1 MSDYVYTPGISV
13 NYFADTA
20 LSRAIRS
27 TNCMRMLGANDSF
40 PPYKHLVED
49 QIGNSMLNSSHSRDG
64 ADKCGKISLCLMA
77 KVMGVQEEFLVVDP
91 AQAGGLLGKSDG
103 AVVAADGTMIPIEIK
118 GTRSKKGKIRTFQI
132 NSIRLTGTDWQHLFI
147 VGREQD
153 PDLWTDASELVRRG
167 FWLGHVTRGDLL
179 RAAWAT
185 GRGGL
190 EEVHATV
197 TPGCRRSWLGGCVNW
212 VSAADLSPEWWN
224 AALLSAPRT

>member
-1 MSDYVYTPGISV
+1 MYKRHRVAACENRLTSFQNCGRKVPVYNDASVRSATFRDKKTNEKPVTPRKRCCQQSHVCSIGERMLRLGGASRWFASDKGYIFLRIFNTSAVMSDYVYTPGISV

-132 NSIRLTGTDWQHLFI
+132 NSIRLK
-147 VGREQD
+147 
-153 PDLWTDASELVRRG
+153 
-167 FWLGHVTRGDLL
+167 GH
-179 RAAWAT
+179 
-185 GRGGL
+185 
-190 EEVHATV
+190 
-197 TPGCRRSWLGGCVNW
+197 
-212 VSAADLSPEWWN
+212 
-224 AALLSAPRT
+224 